1 VAEKQDTQKTE
12 KIMTFPHL
20 VTREVI
26 CALIVIGVLSLF
38 SIYFDAPLEDPPS
51 ATRMPSPTKAPWYF
65 LGLQEL
71 LVYFDPWMAGVVIP
85 LLIMLGLMVIPYVD
99 FNKEG
104 VGKFDYSKRKLA
116 ITFFTAGTI
125 LWFLLIIIGEF
136 FRGPSWVWYWPWESW
151 ELHKALPPATINLP
165 PVVGLFLLALYFAT
179 GFILPIKFNRTFYQK
194 LGLVKYF
201 IVINFI
207 LVAFGV
213 VVKILLRLLFNI
225 KYVLQTPW
233 FNI

>member
-165 PVVGLFLLALYFAT
+165 PVVGFFLLALYFGT